1 MGVPLRGARG
11 SRFCWPLRQQNWG
24 HRASLRRC
32 PQPVS
37 WEVCRGPYRAGKP
50 GSRHRAER
58 PAGGIMANRARQ
70 GRQNLGATMRPA
82 PQPEQPR
89 SGLAFHLAALMQKM
103 QHTDFASLMAG
114 KGCSRTGRR
123 QPGVPKRVSIATPAW
138 LAARGTTRPAA
149 RFNIGPGWLTTK
161 HYARFKW
168 RLVTRML
175 GPDA

>member
-11 SRFCWPLRQQNWG
+11 SRFCWHLRQQNWG

-50 GSRHRAER
+50 GSRHCAER
-58 PAGGIMANRARQ
+58 PAGGVMMNRARL
-70 GRQNLGATMRPA
+70 RATMRPA

-89 SGLAFHLAALMQKM
+89 SGLAFHLAAPMQKM
-103 QHTDFASLMAG
+103 QHTDFVSLLAG

-123 QPGVPKRVSIATPAW
+123 KQGVPKRVSIATPAW

-149 RFNIGPGWLTTK
+149 RFNIGPGWLASK
-161 HYARFKW
+161 RPAPIKW
-168 RLVTRML
+168 RLATRMSRP
-175 GPDA
+175 GQ